1 VQPARSHESPFTT
14 SPKIPVHLGRHFPF
28 KPVLTSIHST
38 AHFHG
43 VPLLLDTV
51 HRRPQRPNERL
62 YSLHHHVLISIRT
75 IILSTH
81 RSSRLGC
88 RLAHP
93 GDPENHIPMIH
104 LPLTR
109 TSLYLLYIFQGFIFI
124 ASISFLFD
132 SLGNI

>member
-1 VQPARSHESPFTT
+1 
-14 SPKIPVHLGRHFPF
+14 
-28 KPVLTSIHST
+28 
-38 AHFHG
+38 
-43 VPLLLDTV
+43 
-51 HRRPQRPNERL
+51 
-62 YSLHHHVLISIRT
+62 
-75 IILSTH
+75 
-81 RSSRLGC
+81 LGC